1 MEKKKQKRLAILL
14 SCLVLLTSMVGCSNV
29 HDSTLPTP
37 SEGTAATNPTEVF
50 RYDPSD
56 WPQLVAYTQKPVL
69 SALGEKDIYISLKNQ
84 NCDFYPD
91 AVYNGVAFHII
102 TRNHYQPDEISVIF
116 PGETP
121 CEVKVT
127 KHSEAFQKIA
137 LDAETDTYNDFG
149 QQPYHYL
156 CMQDIDLFSLGQ
168 QRSNANYA
176 AEAYNHLV
184 QNNQA
189 SVEDFEDLIQNYVDP
204 YNALFQ
210 SYMGA
215 YADQGTQKQT
225 DYNAYT
231 INLIF
236 DQEKYIEETINY
248 IDLNVGDA
256 EYHLEFGE
264 WRIHE
269 ESFGGANQALK
280 GIKLGTVAI
289 LGASGDSPYA
299 KGYMKMNSAI
309 RFNTNEDIV
318 LKSLRCVDGTEA
330 EILGAQI
337 ENATEDNSINYFWNG
352 KDPVRVE
359 SASNLAVSLY
369 LYSDRFKEYE
379 MNMTTIIYVDYV
391 VSSTGAEYTFSVPC
405 RISRHN
411 KLWDTFCLA
420 FLGVDVG
427 EYYHYFGDEVM
438 ELYWLNE
445 IPESWRKE

>member
-1 MEKKKQKRLAILL
+1 MKIIQRRISLLL
-14 SCLVLLTSMVGCSNV
+14 SCLVLLTAFGGCGKDPDTTSN
-29 HDSTLPTP
+29 
-37 SEGTAATNPTEVF
+37 SETNATNPTEAF
-50 RYDPSD
+50 CYDPSE
-56 WPQLVAYTQKPVL
+56 WPQLVTYAQKPIL
-69 SALGEKDIYISLKNQ
+69 SADSEKDIYISLKNQ

-91 AVYNGVAFHII
+91 AVYNGVAFHLI
-102 TRNHYQPDEISVIF
+102 TRDRYEPDEIRVIF

-127 KHSEAFQKIA
+127 ERSESFQNIA
-137 LDAETDTYNDFG
+137 LDTETGTYNDFG

-176 AEAYNHLV
+176 AAAYNQLV

-189 SVEDFEDLIQNYVDP
+189 SMDDFDGLIRKYVDP
-204 YNALFQ
+204 YNTLFQ
-210 SYMGA
+210 SYIDA
-215 YADQGTQKQT
+215 YADQGSQKQT
-225 DYNAYT
+225 DYSAYT

-236 DQEKYIEETINY
+236 DQEKYKEETINY
-248 IDLNVGDA
+248 IDLNVGNV

-269 ESFGGANQALK
+269 ESFGGADQSFK

-289 LGASGDSPYA
+289 LGASGDSAYA
-299 KGYMKMNSAI
+299 QGYMKMNSAI
-309 RFNTNEDIV
+309 RFNTNEDVV
-318 LKSLRCVDGTEA
+318 LKGLRCSDGA
-330 EILGAQI
+330 EVELLGAQI
-337 ENATEDNSINYFWNG
+337 ESATEDNSINYFWNG

-391 VSSTGAEYTFSVPC
+391 VSSTGAEYTFAVPC

-411 KLWDTFCLA
+411 KLWDTYCLA

-438 ELYWLNE
+438 ELYWINE